1 MSKMKTKKKLQ
12 KMQLQRRKTKLTKGN
27 LTNQQPMIW
36 NWDKKISKG
45 WSSKKT
51 KVQ

>member
-1 MSKMKTKKKLQ
+1 MSKMKKKIQ
-12 KMQLQRRKTKLTKGN
+12 KMQLQRRKIKLTKGN